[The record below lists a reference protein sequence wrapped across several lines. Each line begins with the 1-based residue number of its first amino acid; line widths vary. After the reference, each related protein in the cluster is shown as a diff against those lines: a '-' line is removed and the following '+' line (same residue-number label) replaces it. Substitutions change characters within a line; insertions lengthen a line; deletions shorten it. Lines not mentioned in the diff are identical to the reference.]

1 MTSKRIVK
9 QSLSVTSSR
18 QWLKPLYLRR
28 LISFSEFIVFANIV
42 FEDLLRQFEIVAAKL
57 FASVSIA
64 GNMAELMVIQERLM
78 IRARA

>member
-18 QWLKPLYLRR
+18 QRLKPLYLRR

-64 GNMAELMVIQERLM
+64 GKMAELMVIHERRM